1 MYATDLALVARSA
14 GLKVTE
20 VRGWKTRGHGEM
32 NAVKGVIC
40 HHTAGPASG
49 VMPSLGVV
57 TNGRRDLAG
66 PLCNLALGR
75 DGTVYVV
82 AAGLAYHAGQVRTA
96 VPPYSNAYML
106 GIEAENTGQGEP
118 WPKVQLD
125 AYALLCAALAHHY
138 GFGAGRVLAHRE
150 VCYPPGRKIDPYGID
165 MGDFRRAVDADLAR
179 LAAPAPKPP
188 IVGQPAPAPGSVV
201 TKPLAAPPFP
211 LRAGFYFGP
220 RLPLSN
226 VRSVSGYFS
235 HAADL
240 KAWQKR
246 MQTRGWDVG
255 VTGRYDAKTAKVAA
269 AFRAEKRLGAGAR
282 IDAATWRAA
291 WAAPVT
297 R

>member
-20 VRGWKTRGHGEM
+20 VRGWRTRGHGEL
-32 NAVKGVIC
+32 NAVKGVVC

-49 VMPSLGVV
+49 VMPSLNVV
-57 TNGRRDLAG
+57 TNGRKDLSG

-75 DGTVYVV
+75 DGTVFVV
-82 AAGLAYHAGQVRTA
+82 AAGLAYHAGQVRQA
-96 VPPYSNAYML
+96 IPPYSNAYML

-138 GFGAGRVLAHRE
+138 GFGTGRVLAHRE
-150 VCYPPGRKIDPYGID
+150 VCWPAGRKIDPYGID
-165 MGDFRRAVDADLAR
+165 MGDFRRDVEADLAR

-188 IVGQPAPAPGSVV
+188 VVGRPAPGGPGPV

-211 LRAGFYFGP
+211 LRAGAYFGP
-220 RLPLSN
+220 RLPLWN
-226 VRSVSGYFS
+226 VSSVSGYFS
-235 HAADL
+235 HSADL
-240 KAWQKR
+240 KVWQKR
-246 MQTRGWDVG
+246 MQVRGWDLG
-255 VTGRYDAKTAKVAA
+255 VTGHYDARAERVARL
-269 AFRAEKRLGAGAR
+269 FRAEKHLGPGAR

-291 WAAPVT
+291 WEAPVT